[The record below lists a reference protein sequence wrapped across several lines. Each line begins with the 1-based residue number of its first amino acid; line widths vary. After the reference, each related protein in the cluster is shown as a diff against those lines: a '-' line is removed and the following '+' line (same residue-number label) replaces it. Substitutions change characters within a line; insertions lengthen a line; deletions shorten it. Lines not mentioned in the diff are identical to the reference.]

1 MLYPEN
7 GHRATKKAD
16 KCNFSG
22 YIKPVTRELI
32 EWMDARKLSAA
43 QVAERLGVQ
52 AQTIRNWRAC
62 GVPARKEDHL
72 RQVMAEWDARPGAA
86 LGALLLRPTPEEFRA
101 WNQAALEEGKLI
113 EDWAIEGLN
122 RLAEEEVEEEP
133 RLRVAEDPPEFRVTK
148 RSSQ

>member
-1 MLYPEN
+1 MGVN
-7 GHRATKKAD
+7 
-16 KCNFSG
+16 
-22 YIKPVTRELI
+22 IKTVYNWRT
-32 EWMDARKLSAA
+32 
-43 QVAERLGVQ
+43 LGV
-52 AQTIRNWRAC
+52 
-62 GVPARKEDHL
+62 PPRKESHL
-72 RQVMAEWDARPGAA
+72 RQVMAEWDARAGSA

-122 RLAEEEVEEEP
+122 RLAEEEIEEEP